1 MQRNF
6 GKTLIDLIKKRKLNR
21 SARMKR
27 FIFFWCALLFGVFNL
42 VAQKNEIDVRG
53 INTDNFPEVK
63 GKLWV
68 RDPEGVKTEG
78 IQFYEDD
85 QPVNVQFETFQKPD
99 SIAANK
105 TIVFLIR
112 NSANDAEMQWYK
124 DVLSSAFENGSIKK
138 GDKVEIV
145 GFSCLIEKQILFPSK
160 WNFTDNVQE
169 LLARVDKIQ
178 ENKRIEYNGR
188 VQTHIAINE
197 ALNLLEAQNLD
208 LPASIFVLS
217 DDRSMPPVLTGELPG
232 PRSRRMDIP
241 IYGVTFFKKS
251 TFYDIEELCAQTY
264 GGYII
269 ESTNDVNAVSQA
281 IATFL
286 TDFERRHAGLYYPF
300 SYTSSFEKDGKNHTV
315 KIDSK
320 DGQSGFSLPVPSKNI
335 VELIQDNLLISVII
349 FTLFIGL
356 VILIFMMFKKNKLKK
371 EELEIQRKKEYAE
384 IELNQR
390 EAEQKLAKQEMELQ
404 RMKEDERLEAEALM
418 REKQAQKQAQE
429 DENQLQKMLER
440 GNLPWFEFRFGNETG
455 SFQIQTPRLT
465 VGRDANND
473 WTINHPTVSR
483 NHFQLIFYDYVY
495 TIRDLNSSNGIFVN
509 DVKVSEAELNHGDC
523 IQVGEIT
530 LTFHI

>member
-1 MQRNF
+1 
-6 GKTLIDLIKKRKLNR
+6 
-21 SARMKR
+21 
-27 FIFFWCALLFGVFNL
+27 
-42 VAQKNEIDVRG
+42 
-53 INTDNFPEVK
+53 
-63 GKLWV
+63 
-68 RDPEGVKTEG
+68 
-78 IQFYEDD
+78 
-85 QPVNVQFETFQKPD
+85 
-99 SIAANK
+99 
-105 TIVFLIR
+105 
-112 NSANDAEMQWYK
+112 
-124 DVLSSAFENGSIKK
+124 
-138 GDKVEIV
+138 
-145 GFSCLIEKQILFPSK
+145 
-160 WNFTDNVQE
+160 
-169 LLARVDKIQ
+169 
-178 ENKRIEYNGR
+178 
-188 VQTHIAINE
+188 
-197 ALNLLEAQNLD
+197 
-208 LPASIFVLS
+208 
-217 DDRSMPPVLTGELPG
+217 
-232 PRSRRMDIP
+232 MDIP